1 MIVSNGRVIHVE
13 AVPRATWFANHN
25 NVEVETSLYSAD
37 KKPHS
42 RSSIAYCCL
51 RCSMFVLRSRKHR
64 AQKNP
69 RIPEHAYGRRDN
81 FTYLDLAYF
90 RGHRRYILPPL
101 SPSQPVFFLFADGE
115 MIFSGSIPGLF
126 FFFVF
131 LALLLFCF
139 FVLFSSLLLRTP

>member
-1 MIVSNGRVIHVE
+1 MRLKVHGMIVSNGRVIHVE

-101 SPSQPVFFLFADGE
+101 SPSQPLIADGDI
-115 MIFSGSIPGLF
+115 IFSGSIPRLF
-126 FFFVF
+126 FCSS
-131 LALLLFCF
+131 FCF
-139 FVLFSSLLLRTP
+139 FAFVCFVF